1 MRFRNRFGADDLDI
15 NLIPLIDVLLVVLIF
30 LAATTTFTRQ
40 RAIAVALPQAAA
52 EAATTAA
59 TIELAVSQE
68 GRYAVGDTLV
78 DAGAPAGLVQALRQ
92 AATGQVDPVVVI
104 HADAMSPHQFVIAAM
119 QAARDAGIA
128 RVQFA
133 TQASSN

>member
-1 MRFRNRFGADDLDI
+1 MRFRKRIGSDDLDI

-40 RAIAVALPQAAA
+40 RAIAVVLPKAAA
-52 EAATTAA
+52 EATTTAA

-78 DAGAPAGLVQALRQ
+78 DSGAPAGLVQALRQ
-92 AATGQVDPVVVI
+92 AAAGQVDPVVVI

-119 QAARDAGIA
+119 QAAREAGIA

-133 TQASSN
+133 TQAGSN